1 MIDLQSLVN
10 GIKGY
15 SPVGSTTN
23 TNGEQQS
30 LGETLSQYLKSKR
43 VRIVLACVVVFLVG
57 SFTIRLLSPTSL
69 QFPGGTVGDADAF
82 TAPSE
87 AHDPTVDYSQFAY
100 VQYVTNPQYLCNSL
114 MIFESLKRLGSK
126 AERLMMHPN
135 DWSIDFSSTTS
146 ESRLLRKARDEYDA
160 KLVPIEVQ
168 RRSGD
173 ATWGDSF
180 TKLLAFNQTQ
190 YKRVLSLDSDAT
202 VLKVSTTETN
212 CVNITDC
219 LVAYGRTILDPSCP
233 CCNA

>member
-1 MIDLQSLVN
+1 MVELQSFINQL
-10 GIKGY
+10 KGY
-15 SPVGSTTN
+15 SPVGSAAN

-30 LGETLSQYLKSKR
+30 LGETVSQYLKSKR
-43 VRIVLACVVVFLVG
+43 VRVVLACVVIFLVG
-57 SFTIRLLSPTSL
+57 SFTIHLLSPASLPFPRSDGDTS
-69 QFPGGTVGDADAF
+69 GY

-87 AHDPTVDYSQFAY
+87 PHDPTVDYSQYAY

-126 AERLMMHPN
+126 AHRLMMYPK
-135 DWSIDFSSTTS
+135 DWSVDFSSTSS

-160 KLVPIEVQ
+160 ELVAIEVQ

-190 YKRVLSLDSDAT
+190 YTRVLSLDSDAT
-202 VLKVSTTETN
+202 VLKVSANSSES
-212 CVNITDC
+212 V
-219 LVAYGRTILDPSCP
+219 SC
-233 CCNA
+233 